1 VGGRVS
7 MRNIRD
13 DEGVIGDDRDVS
25 RVIDLL
31 ETGTSIVLVGP
42 LGSGKS
48 HFLRQVINRLSTT
61 EAEPLVLRSIGPHAA
76 VPHGALTAS
85 RDPRA
90 ARLRDGQP
98 EETERP
104 IVIID
109 DAQELDPASVA
120 AVVRAVYSAHATAL
134 FGLTVT
140 REGSTR
146 PVDGSPDAAQMA
158 TDLWLRGLAER
169 IDLAALTPR
178 DADLLLDLFAAPEL
192 DAMTRAAIV
201 ALADGSR
208 MLLRELAAEAGHA
221 LRHGRDPIDA
231 MRDSLPNGRLSD
243 ALAAHVA
250 QLTAV
255 ERSTLA
261 TLGRVP
267 GISRAD
273 AARFLP
279 TGALDSLVNARLVHD
294 DATPT
299 HRLTA
304 NAALA
309 HEVERRMGADAV
321 APLLDGAI
329 RRMFAPSSEWWCPPL
344 AILAS
349 RSWLQESPLGPD
361 YDSVAPRIRAKAS
374 LEAAR
379 RANDEGEP
387 AQAVA
392 HASLGLR
399 DDDDALLLLEHAF
412 ARAAQGATIDV
423 DTLIERLSRTP
434 VDAATLL
441 RCVRVVGLA
450 GPTDADALDAAVD
463 RVATLGCPDARG
475 SAELEMM
482 RADILGAR
490 MDWKSAVA
498 IAEVVFAQQGNSTS
512 LRVRAAGLAGLGHAC
527 LGAVSKSQTWFLRAH
542 RTAGERGG
550 ITPITTVE
558 RLRIACNE
566 IVAGA
571 VAGTDLGPVLARLGG
586 EVDAA
591 ARQGDAESAA
601 TAGLVMSC
609 AYAVTGEPDRA
620 ARELDAAVRRA
631 RPPAAADMVPL
642 AQIAVAHSLA
652 LFDHAEEARQLLDRM
667 DHAAFDGLPT
677 LEHARL
683 VAETYVFTALGQ
695 PAEALDAARSAATAS
710 ETAPA
715 LQARDLFQMVALGD
729 GDDALPR
736 MQRMAATSEAPAT
749 QRLSAAAEALS
760 DHDGF
765 DPDLVAAM
773 RRATTWGDNGTARGI
788 RIARETSATSATPR
802 DSMAA
807 DSDLEL
813 TRREREIAMLVGE
826 GLGNREI
833 AERLYLS
840 VRTVESHVYQA
851 RAKLGAASRGE
862 LGRTVA
868 PRGGA
873 SQKAHTVR
881 GL

>member
-1 VGGRVS
+1 
-7 MRNIRD
+7 M
-13 DEGVIGDDRDVS
+13 IGDDRDVA

-31 ETGTSIVLVGP
+31 QTGTSIVLVGP

-48 HFLRQVINRLSTT
+48 HFLRQVIHRLSAT
-61 EAEPLVLRSIGPHAA
+61 EDEPVVLRSIGPHAA

-85 RDPRA
+85 RDERA

-120 AVVRAVYSAHATAL
+120 AVVRAVYSGHATAL
-134 FGLTVT
+134 FALTVS

-146 PVDGSPDAAQMA
+146 PVDGNPDAAQMA

-169 IDLAALTPR
+169 IDLASLTPR

-192 DAMTRAAIV
+192 DAMTRASIV

-231 MRDSLPNGRLSD
+231 MRDSPPNGRLSD
-243 ALAAHVA
+243 ALAAHGA
-250 QLTAV
+250 QLTSV

-279 TGALDSLVNARLVHD
+279 TAALDSLVNARLVHD
-294 DATPT
+294 DATPA

-321 APLLDGAI
+321 VPLLDGAI
-329 RRMFAPSSEWWCPPL
+329 RRMFAPSSEWWCPSL
-344 AILAS
+344 AVLAAQ
-349 RSWLQESPLGPD
+349 SWLQERSLGPD
-361 YDSVAPRIRAKAS
+361 YESVPPAVRHRAS

-379 RANDEGEP
+379 RANDQGEP

-412 ARAAQGATIDV
+412 ARAAQGGTIDV
-423 DTLIERLSRTP
+423 DALIERLSGVV

-450 GPTDADALDAAVD
+450 GPTNVDDLEAAVD
-463 RVATLGCPDARG
+463 RVAALECPDARG
-475 SAELEMM
+475 SAELAMM
-482 RADILGAR
+482 RADLLGAR
-490 MDWKSAVA
+490 MDWTSAVA
-498 IAEVVFAQQGNSTS
+498 IAEAVFAQQSNSTS
-512 LRVRAAGLAGLGHAC
+512 LRVRAAALAGLGHAC
-527 LGAVSKSQTWFLRAH
+527 LGAVNKAQTWFLRAH

-550 ITPITTVE
+550 ITPITTVD

-601 TAGLVMSC
+601 TAGLVLSC
-609 AYAVTGEPDRA
+609 AYAVTADPERA

-631 RPPAAADMVPL
+631 RPPAASDLVPL

-677 LEHARL
+677 LEHARM

-695 PAEALDAARSAATAS
+695 PTEALDAARSAATAS

-715 LQARDLFQMVALGD
+715 LQARDLFQMVALGA

-736 MQRMAATSEAPAT
+736 MRRMAATSDVPAT

-760 DHDGF
+760 ALDDPE
-765 DPDLVAAM
+765 PDLVAAM
-773 RRATTWGDNGTARGI
+773 RRATTWGDNGTTRGI
-788 RIARETSATSATPR
+788 GIAHDAPAPNGGQRGAASATP
-802 DSMAA
+802 DV
-807 DSDLEL
+807 EL
-813 TRREREIAMLVGE
+813 TRREREIALLVAE

-851 RAKLGAASRGE
+851 RAKLGAASRVE

-868 PRGGA
+868 PRRGT
-873 SQKAHTVR
+873 SQKTHTVR

>member
-1 VGGRVS
+1 
-7 MRNIRD
+7 MRTHRD
-13 DEGVIGDDRDVS
+13 DDGVIGDDRDVA

-48 HFLRQVINRLSTT
+48 HFLRQVIGRLSTT
-61 EAEPLVLRSIGPHAA
+61 SDEPVVLRSIGPHAA

-90 ARLRDGQP
+90 ARLRDGRP

-109 DAQELDPASVA
+109 DAQELDSASVS
-120 AVVRAVYSAHATAL
+120 AVVRAVYSGHATVL
-134 FGLTVT
+134 FALTVS

-146 PVDGSPDAAQMA
+146 PADGNPDAAQMA

-178 DADLLLDLFAAPEL
+178 DADLLLDQFAAPEL
-192 DAMTRAAIV
+192 DAMTRASIV

-221 LRHGRDPIDA
+221 LRRGRDPIDA
-231 MRDSLPNGRLSD
+231 MRESLPNGRLSD
-243 ALAAHVA
+243 ALAAHGA
-250 QLTAV
+250 QLTSV

-279 TGALDSLVNARLVHD
+279 TAALDSLVNARLVHD

-309 HEVERRMGADAV
+309 HEVERRRGADAV
-321 APLLDGAI
+321 TPLLDGAI

-344 AILAS
+344 AVLAAQ
-349 RSWLQESPLGPD
+349 SWLQEGSLGPD
-361 YDSVAPRIRAKAS
+361 YESVPPAIRNKAS

-379 RANDEGEP
+379 RANDQGEP

-399 DDDDALLLLEHAF
+399 DDDDAFLLLEHEF
-412 ARAAQGATIDV
+412 GRAAQGGTIDV
-423 DTLIERLSRTP
+423 DALIESLSGVL
-434 VDAATLL
+434 VDATTLL

-450 GPTDADALDAAVD
+450 GPTNADALEAAVD
-463 RVATLGCPDARG
+463 RVAAVECPDPRG
-475 SAELEMM
+475 SAELAMM

-490 MDWKSAVA
+490 MEWSSAVA
-498 IAEVVFAQQGNSTS
+498 IAEAVFAQQSNSAS
-512 LRVRAAGLAGLGHAC
+512 LRVRAAALAGLGHSC
-527 LGAVSKSQTWFLRAH
+527 LGAVSEAQTWFLRVH

-550 ITPITTVE
+550 ITPITTVD
-558 RLRIACNE
+558 RLRIACSE

-571 VAGTDLGPVLARLGG
+571 VADTDLGPVLARLGG

-591 ARQGDAESAA
+591 ARQGDAESIA
-601 TAGLVMSC
+601 TAGLVLSC
-609 AYAVTGEPDRA
+609 AYAVTADPERA
-620 ARELDAAVRRA
+620 ARELDVAVRRA
-631 RPPAAADMVPL
+631 RPPAAADLVPL

-652 LFDHAEEARQLLDRM
+652 LFDHAHEARQLLDRM
-667 DHAAFDGLPT
+667 DPAAFDGLPT
-677 LEHARL
+677 LEHARM
-683 VAETYVFTALGQ
+683 VAQTYVFTALGQ
-695 PAEALDAARSAATAS
+695 PTEALDAARSAVTAS

-715 LQARDLFQMVALGD
+715 LQARDLFQMVALGAD
-729 GDDALPR
+729 DDALPR
-736 MQRMAATSEAPAT
+736 MQRMAASSDAPAT

-760 DHDGF
+760 ALD
-765 DPDLVAAM
+765 DPERDLVAAM
-773 RRATTWGDNGTARGI
+773 RRATTWGDNGPTRGI
-788 RIARETSATSATPR
+788 GIARDSPAPNGAQRGASSATT
-802 DSMAA
+802 DV
-807 DSDLEL
+807 EL
-813 TRREREIAMLVGE
+813 TRREREIALLVAE

-851 RAKLGAASRGE
+851 RTKLGAASRVE

-868 PRGGA
+868 PRGGT
-873 SQKAHTVR
+873 SQKTHTVR